1 MDNEDFLSVLG
12 AVFLV
17 LLLAGGVV
25 MGFLNI
31 GTIHANTAIK
41 DGWFEYDHKVYRVI
55 PAEVK

>member
-1 MDNEDFLSVLG
+1 MDDLLQALG

-17 LLLAGGVV
+17 LLLAFGLA

-31 GTIHANTAIK
+31 GTIYANTAIK
-41 DGWFEYDHKVYRVI
+41 DGWFEYDHKVYRVV